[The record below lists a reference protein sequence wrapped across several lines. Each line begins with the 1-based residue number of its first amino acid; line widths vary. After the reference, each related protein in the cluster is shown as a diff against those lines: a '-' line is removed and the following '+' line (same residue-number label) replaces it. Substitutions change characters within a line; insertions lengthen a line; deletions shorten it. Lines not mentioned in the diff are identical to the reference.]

1 MVNIRRLKHIRQT
14 LSKIMESIQSNVS
27 IFSSMQMVVC
37 AMSLCEMY
45 RNGKNMENFQYHKEN
60 IIHSLDGIQNLT
72 VVQKSVQILLW
83 VTGMLHYMHTGKQIR
98 LRIQSSTMWW
108 MEIKSSIYL
117 IQQTIHADMKKN
129 IN

>member
-14 LSKIMESIQSNVS
+14 LSKIMESIQSSVS

-37 AMSLCEMY
+37 AMSLYEMY

-60 IIHSLDGIQNLT
+60 TIHSLDGIQNLT

-83 VTGMLHYMHTGKQIR
+83 VTEMLHYMHTGKQTH
-98 LRIQSSTMWW
+98 LKIQSST
-108 MEIKSSIYL
+108 L
-117 IQQTIHADMKKN
+117 
-129 IN
+129 